1 MARAKNKA
9 ELIKSANE
17 NFNKMWDMVNTL
29 TETQTVAKF
38 NFGAEAGKEA
48 HWGRDKNIRDI
59 LIHLYEWHTL
69 LIEFINANMKGENK
83 PFLTAPY
90 TWKTYGE
97 MNIEFWKKHQNTPYE
112 KSKEMVKGSH
122 KEVIL
127 LIEKF
132 TDNEL
137 FEKAHFDW
145 TGTTSLGQYCI
156 SATASHY
163 DWAISKLKLHI
174 KTMK

>member
-9 ELIKSANE
+9 ELIKSAND
-17 NFNKMWDMVNTL
+17 NFDKMFGLVDSL
-29 TETQTVAKF
+29 TEQEQNATF

-59 LIHLYEWHTL
+59 LIHLYEWHNL
-69 LIEFINANMKGENK
+69 LIQFINANMKGENK
-83 PFLTAPY
+83 PFLPEPY

-97 MNIEFWKKHQNTPYE
+97 MNVGFWGKHQNTPYE
-112 KSKEMVKGSH
+112 KATEMVKESH
-122 KEVIL
+122 KKVIA

-132 TDNEL
+132 TDDEL
-137 FEKAHFDW
+137 FAKAYFNW
-145 TGTTSLGQYCI
+145 TGTTSLGSYCI

-163 DWAISKLKLHI
+163 DWAIKKLKMHI
-174 KTMK
+174 KTK